1 MGEGTAVKGVVVLNY
16 DANDWKGWERWGV
29 GGRGYCGDGGVVVWV
44 GRAPWPPVALTRDP
58 LLISPWE
65 GEG

>member
-29 GGRGYCGDGGVVVWV
+29 GGRGYCGDGGGVVWV
-44 GRAPWPPVALTRDP
+44 GGAPLGRPLPSPVTP
-58 LLISPWE
+58 S
-65 GEG
+65 

>member
-1 MGEGTAVKGVVVLNY
+1 MMRMIGKDGKDGVLEGGGTAVM
-16 DANDWKGWERWGV
+16 
-29 GGRGYCGDGGVVVWV
+29 GGVVVWV